1 MNRLSKRLEVL
12 ASFISNEDSLVDVGC
27 DHGYLSIYLK
37 KNSKCKSV
45 ICSDINQNALD
56 SAIKNIKDSNL
67 QIDCY
72 LSDGLKDIPMN
83 NIDTILIAGMGSSTI
98 IDILKNKDKLSSVKK
113 IVLQSNNNHEELRRF
128 MNDIGYYLERE
139 EFVFDKGKWYV
150 MMLYSKSNKK
160 NSDSEI
166 KYGYINK
173 DYGLYL
179 LNTYQE
185 LLKKIPSDNDDYLK
199 YEKKMKEIKT
209 IIK

>member
-1 MNRLSKRLEVL
+1 MIRLSKRLEVL

-37 KNSKCKSV
+37 KNNKCKRV

>member
-1 MNRLSKRLEVL
+1 MIRLSKRLEVL

-37 KNSKCKSV
+37 KNNKCKSV

-150 MMLYSKSNKK
+150 MMLYNKSNKK
-160 NSDSEI
+160 NKDIEI